1 MKRNWMIRAKRI
13 SALLLGTVLLGSLA
27 TGCGGS
33 SSSDNDSAAE
43 GGTTTIQMATG
54 GQDTL
59 PSYATV
65 LDGIDDIQENTDIE
79 FSYFGS
85 RQLGDDAEIVQ
96 QVMAGTI
103 QMGGTAAS
111 ALSTYTDLLDAFTV
125 PFLLDTYEKE
135 REAMVSEEA
144 QAIFDAVEEELGLK
158 IFVAYDSGMRY
169 FANNIRPIETL
180 DDVKGLVLRVAPADI
195 LLDSFS
201 AMGINPSTL
210 AYGELYTG
218 LQNGTIDG
226 EEINITSIYSE
237 KHYEVLKYFTDMGIY
252 PFATVIFANAD
263 WFNSLPA
270 DEQEA
275 IQSAFTNG
283 YNYLFAQHLPEAEAA
298 GLQAMEDAGIEISSV
313 QNPQEFRD
321 AVADVVETYRNR
333 DDLTKAFIEMAEGL

>member
-1 MKRNWMIRAKRI
+1 MTARPIRRNAQTPDRNGKIFYTSITSLSHIRK
-13 SALLLGTVLLGSLA
+13 
-27 TGCGGS
+27 
-33 SSSDNDSAAE
+33 
-43 GGTTTIQMATG
+43 
-54 GQDTL
+54 
-59 PSYATV
+59 
-65 LDGIDDIQENTDIE
+65 
-79 FSYFGS
+79 
-85 RQLGDDAEIVQ
+85 
-96 QVMAGTI
+96 
-103 QMGGTAAS
+103 
-111 ALSTYTDLLDAFTV
+111 
-125 PFLLDTYEKE
+125 
-135 REAMVSEEA
+135 
-144 QAIFDAVEEELGLK
+144 ELGLK

-283 YNYLFAQHLPEAEAA
+283 YNYLFDQHLPEAEAA
-298 GLQAMEDAGIEISSV
+298 GLRQWKMPALKSPAYRI
-313 QNPQEFRD
+313 PQEFRD

>member
-1 MKRNWMIRAKRI
+1 
-13 SALLLGTVLLGSLA
+13 
-27 TGCGGS
+27 
-33 SSSDNDSAAE
+33 
-43 GGTTTIQMATG
+43 
-54 GQDTL
+54 
-59 PSYATV
+59 
-65 LDGIDDIQENTDIE
+65 
-79 FSYFGS
+79 
-85 RQLGDDAEIVQ
+85 
-96 QVMAGTI
+96 
-103 QMGGTAAS
+103 
-111 ALSTYTDLLDAFTV
+111 
-125 PFLLDTYEKE
+125 
-135 REAMVSEEA
+135 
-144 QAIFDAVEEELGLK
+144 
-158 IFVAYDSGMRY
+158 MRY

-283 YNYLFAQHLPEAEAA
+283 YNYLFDQHLPEAEAA